1 MLGERAQPSSSGA
14 RGLPMKRFSLAA
26 VVALA
31 MVLAGCGSS
40 GGTGSAGPNG
50 TVNLVLWMGYTPPPP
65 PSQGAEFESL
75 KSLVA
80 TFTKLH
86 PKIRIRM
93 EYVNNDDALQKVTVA
108 LQGGQQPDI
117 SYQYGTNMP
126 QIAQA
131 SRVVDLTQIVKQ
143 PKFGWTDFVPGERAV
158 ATVNG
163 KVLGIPA
170 LVDNLAVVY
179 NKTLFAE
186 HHLAPPGPGWTWSQ
200 LAADARAISDPAK
213 KIFGLTFPADGSETT
228 VWEYE
233 AMLWEAGGSI
243 LTAGNSKAGFDSPA
257 GVRALT
263 QLQQMQHA
271 HSLYLDFHP
280 DAGTSESLFNSGKLG
295 MIITGP
301 WDLSSFPDVHYGVQI
316 MPSFDQGGSHQTI
329 SGPDNWVVFNNG
341 QARVNASL
349 EFLRFLTTP
358 QNLLTNS
365 MATSDL
371 PTRESVQQLPGF
383 AQFNKKYPGAG
394 LFAANLRNVLQAR
407 PQIAA
412 YPRVSAALG
421 REIVAALLGQATPQ
435 AALSSAAQQANGFL
449 AVPG

>member
-1 MLGERAQPSSSGA
+1 
-14 RGLPMKRFSLAA
+14 MKRFGLAA
-26 VVALA
+26 AVALA
-31 MVLAGCGSS
+31 LVLAGCGSS
-40 GGTGSAGPNG
+40 GGAGSGPNG
-50 TVNLVLWMGYTPPPP
+50 TVSIVLWMGYTPPPP

-80 TFTKLH
+80 RFTRLH
-86 PKIRIRM
+86 PKIHIRT
-93 EYVNNDDALQKVTVA
+93 EYVNNDNALQKVTVA

-131 SRVVDLTQIVKQ
+131 AQVVNLTQIVKQ
-143 PKFGWTDFVPGERAV
+143 PKYGWSDFVPGERAV

-179 NKTLFAE
+179 NKTLFAQ
-186 HHLAPPGPGWTWSQ
+186 HHLTPPGPGWTWSQ

-213 KIFGLTFPADGSETT
+213 KTFGLTFPADGSETT

-243 LTAGNSKAGFDSPA
+243 LTAGNSRAGFDSPA

-280 DAGTSESLFNSGKLG
+280 DAGNSENLFNSGKLG

-316 MPSFDQGGSHQTI
+316 MPSFDPGGSHQTI

-349 EFLRFLTTP
+349 EFLRFLTAP

-435 AALSSAAQQANGFL
+435 AALGSAAQQANGYL
-449 AVPG
+449 AAPG

>member
-1 MLGERAQPSSSGA
+1 
-14 RGLPMKRFSLAA
+14 MKRFGLAA

-31 MVLAGCGSS
+31 LVVAACGSGGGS
-40 GGTGSAGPNG
+40 GTGSTGPNG

-65 PSQGAEFESL
+65 PSQGAEYESL

-80 TFTKLH
+80 EFTRLH
-86 PKIRIRM
+86 PKIHITM
-93 EYVNNDDALQKVTVA
+93 EYVNNDNALQKVTVA
-108 LQGGQQPDI
+108 LQGGEQPDI

-131 SRVVDLTQIVKQ
+131 AKVVDLTQIVKQ
-143 PKFGWTDFVPGERAV
+143 PKYGWNDFVPGERDV
-158 ATVNG
+158 ATVDG

-179 NKTLFAE
+179 NKTLFAQ
-186 HHLAPPGPGWTWSQ
+186 HHLTPPGPNWTWSE
-200 LAADARAISDPAK
+200 LAADAKAISDPAN

-243 LTAGNSKAGFDSPA
+243 VNSNDTKATFNSPA

-263 QLQQMQHA
+263 QLQQMQQA

-316 MPSFDQGGSHQTI
+316 MPSFDPGGSHQTI

-341 QARVNASL
+341 TARVNASL
-349 EFLRFLTTP
+349 EFLRFLTSP
-358 QNLLTNS
+358 SNLLKNS
-365 MATSDL
+365 LATSDL
-371 PTRESVQQLPGF
+371 PTRVSVQKLPGF
-383 AQFNKKYPGAG
+383 EDFNKKYPGAG
-394 LFAANLRNVLQAR
+394 LFASNLQNVLQAR
-407 PQIAA
+407 PQIAQ
-412 YPRVSAALG
+412 YPRLSAALG
-421 REIVAALLGQATPQ
+421 REVVASLLGQATPQ
-435 AALSSAAQQANGFL
+435 AALNSAAQQADGYL
-449 AVPG
+449 AVGG